1 MNLTEA
7 RRAYVYRILLAVQ
20 PLAIAYGLTTS
31 ELAALW
37 VSVVSAVL
45 GLTLA
50 TANTHTKPA

>member
-1 MNLTEA
+1 MSEA
-7 RRAYVYRILLAVQ
+7 KRAYAYRILLAVQ

-37 VSVVSAVL
+37 VSVISAVL

-50 TANTHTKPA
+50 TANTTTKTP

>member
-1 MNLTEA
+1 MIRNETI
-7 RRAYVYRILLAVQ
+7 RAYLYRVLLAVQ

-45 GLTLA
+45 GFTLA
-50 TANTHTKPA
+50 TANTSTQR

>member
-1 MNLTEA
+1 MTEA
-7 RRAYVYRILLAVQ
+7 QRAYAYRILLAVQ

-37 VSVVSAVL
+37 VSVISAVL

-50 TANTHTKPA
+50 TANTTTKTS